1 MHQCKCKLCNT
12 ANTGQNSDNNKLD
25 QITQSC
31 PYLAKLCR
39 EFHSAKH
46 ATAMATVTSKMPGCK
61 LRHYACNRQTVLQY
75 KQQTTL
81 RIKNDTLASWHYAM
95 QQWSTKKSLV
105 NWIFS
110 TGGLHQ
116 QNLWFICQWV
126 GTDLPDSSAGW
137 HTSNPLKEIALSTM
151 NSLSHQLH
159 WKRLHCGRI
168 KSNANDYLVLCM

>member
-1 MHQCKCKLCNT
+1 MLNYTTPMHQCKCKLCNT

-81 RIKNDTLASWHYAM
+81 RIKKLKLRYTGFLTFHDATMKYKEKFGKVNFFHRAGFTS
-95 QQWSTKKSLV
+95 KKSLV
-105 NWIFS
+105 Y
-110 TGGLHQ
+110 LP
-116 QNLWFICQWV
+116 V
-126 GTDLPDSSAGW
+126 GC
-137 HTSNPLKEIALSTM
+137 SN
-151 NSLSHQLH
+151 
-159 WKRLHCGRI
+159 G
-168 KSNANDYLVLCM
+168 V

>member
-1 MHQCKCKLCNT
+1 
-12 ANTGQNSDNNKLD
+12 
-25 QITQSC
+25 
-31 PYLAKLCR
+31 
-39 EFHSAKH
+39 
-46 ATAMATVTSKMPGCK
+46 
-61 LRHYACNRQTVLQY
+61 
-75 KQQTTL
+75 
-81 RIKNDTLASWHYAM
+81 M
-95 QQWSTKKSLV
+95 QQWGTKKSLV

-116 QNLWFICQWV
+116 QNLWFICPWVGWV

-168 KSNANDYLVLCM
+168 KSNANDYHGHIGTVSVNCGTTTTRSTVEPPCLWPLQVNRPLGIPCALSHQKSTATMSCKVQLSHHVFGH